1 MNENLD
7 SLVPGSK
14 IADMPTGWICGQTA
28 RDFVKTK
35 TGRGDS
41 MDIQESEEFQT
52 RGNSTAKQ
60 ISIWITLA
68 KKKKDY
74 ANYPIPKF
82 YHFES
87 PEARE
92 RILYGNFLK
101 INKEVKDMI
110 AEIQEF
116 NKK

>member
-1 MNENLD
+1 
-7 SLVPGSK
+7 
-14 IADMPTGWICGQTA
+14 MPI
-28 RDFVKTK
+28 
-35 TGRGDS
+35 
-41 MDIQESEEFQT
+41 IQ
-52 RGNSTAKQ
+52 
-60 ISIWITLA
+60 L
-68 KKKKDY
+68 
-74 ANYPIPKF
+74 PKF

>member
-52 RGNSTAKQ
+52 SKFYCKTNFDMDN
-60 ISIWITLA
+60 IS
-68 KKKKDY
+68 KEEKDY

>member
-1 MNENLD
+1 MVIVWIFK
-7 SLVPGSK
+7 SLKNFRPV
-14 IADMPTGWICGQTA
+14 
-28 RDFVKTK
+28 
-35 TGRGDS
+35 
-41 MDIQESEEFQT
+41 
-52 RGNSTAKQ
+52 NSTAKQ

-116 NKK
+116 NKKIKGNKIASGDSQDSDNGFPLKYST